1 MILTVGNHRSN
12 FTSLRGCDPSTETT
26 GNERTTNPRGQNG
39 SKVELQIQMCQINR
53 ATACRTT
60 YLDWVV
66 SPLINLS
73 TSVNE
78 SLDGCGVNMGPMNRI
93 VSATGGRDSVKR
105 DLHSGE
111 VEDDGVQNRLPLVLD
126 LLLCSTTTRGARVVP
141 RTVTKL
147 DVGHI
152 PSAS

>member
-1 MILTVGNHRSN
+1 
-12 FTSLRGCDPSTETT
+12 
-26 GNERTTNPRGQNG
+26 
-39 SKVELQIQMCQINR
+39 MCQINR

>member
-1 MILTVGNHRSN
+1 MILTVGDNRSN

-26 GNERTTNPRGQNG
+26 GDERTTNPGGQNS
-39 SKVELQIQMCQINR
+39 SKVELQVQMGQINW
-53 ATACRTT
+53 AIACRTT
-60 YLDWVV
+60 YLDRMV
-66 SPLINLS
+66 SPLVNLS
-73 TSVNE
+73 TGVDE
-78 SLDGCGVNMGPMNRI
+78 SLDGCGVNMGPMNGI

-105 DLHSGE
+105 VLHSGE
-111 VEDDGVQNRLPLVLD
+111 VEDDGVQNRLLLVLD